1 MRACFRRLKKMNC
14 VLRPCLKY
22 RTTRRTTTLV
32 TLITR
37 LRYFIRVNALLYTG
51 FKAESGSHGSGCR
64 VRHVTIR
71 RLTPKIGM
79 SCARS
84 VISSPA
90 LKAE

>member
-1 MRACFRRLKKMNC
+1 MYEGVFSTSLKNER
-14 VLRPCLKY
+14 VLRPCLKSPY
-22 RTTRRTTTLV
+22 FTRATCV
-32 TLITR
+32 ETLIKVTASAN
-37 LRYFIRVNALLYTG
+37 LVLYTG
-51 FKAESGSHGSGCR
+51 FNAQSGSHGSGCR